1 MSITRNRRY
10 YSGFKKSLWW
20 SQKRE
25 RLYKERGGICERCR
39 EKKSIIQL
47 TLHHIVPKSM
57 GGRDIDA
64 NLILLCAGCHS
75 EKHEKTITNRDDMMN
90 QHA

>member
-1 MSITRNRRY
+1 MSRSRTRRY
-10 YSGFKKSLWW
+10 YSGYKKSLWW

-25 RLYKERGGICERCR
+25 RLYKERGGTCEICKEH
-39 EKKSIIQL
+39 KSILQL
-47 TLHHIVPKSM
+47 TLHHIVPKSK

-75 EKHEKTITNRDDMMN
+75 EKHE
-90 QHA
+90 